1 MGAREDWRYADMRA
15 VWGKH
20 WWWVSVV
27 PVYAFQHA
35 LLAGLTLPLYAN
47 RCLEGPVE
55 AAWGGKDW
63 AAVGVALAGALSC
76 VGRVMVVVGAIA
88 QCAGTTGGR
97 PTPFPPT
104 VRWWWWVAPLI
115 APRGRACLRTPSS
128 QPSTRPPPSSGLA
141 TAAVADNQLYRFVR
155 ASATLPP
162 ARRAGVLDT
171 GLWALSRHP
180 NYVGETMFWLGVAG
194 LAGAGGVAWPAAG
207 VVLNTACLAA
217 VTRLTEAR
225 TAARP
230 GRAAAW
236 TAYVARTPCWVGLP
250 RRA

>member
-1 MGAREDWRYADMRA
+1 MPSKKLCQLIDPYWTLIPVLLDAWYRAACPVSRHAPGAPRAAAGSVLLAAWAVRLTHSYFRREGWAVGAREDWRYADMRA

-128 QPSTRPPPSSGLA
+128 QPTTPPPPA
-141 TAAVADNQLYRFVR
+141 
-155 ASATLPP
+155 P
-162 ARRAGVLDT
+162 ARPHRPAQHN
-171 GLWALSRHP
+171 AILSP
-180 NYVGETMFWLGVAG
+180 LS
-194 LAGAGGVAWPAAG
+194 PAPAPRQ
-207 VVLNTACLAA
+207 
-217 VTRLTEAR
+217 TRGPT
-225 TAARP
+225 
-230 GRAAAW
+230 
-236 TAYVARTPCWVGLP
+236 
-250 RRA
+250 